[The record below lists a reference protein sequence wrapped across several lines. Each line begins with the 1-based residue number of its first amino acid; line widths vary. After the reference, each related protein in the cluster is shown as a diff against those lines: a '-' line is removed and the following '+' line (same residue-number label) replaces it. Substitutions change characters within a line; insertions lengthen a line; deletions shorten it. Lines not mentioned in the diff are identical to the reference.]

1 MRNADVIFVE
11 KHGHILC
18 VVYMEELTLTSVV
31 EEPVIYLL
39 PLFFLLTLFDSNKV
53 VQQNLHVFV
62 NDEHAHQC
70 QENI

>member
-1 MRNADVIFVE
+1 MRNANVIFVE

-18 VVYMEELTLTSVV
+18 VVYTEELTLTSVV

-39 PLFFLLTLFDSNKV
+39 PLYFLLTLFHSNKV
-53 VQQNLHVFV
+53 VQQNVHVSV